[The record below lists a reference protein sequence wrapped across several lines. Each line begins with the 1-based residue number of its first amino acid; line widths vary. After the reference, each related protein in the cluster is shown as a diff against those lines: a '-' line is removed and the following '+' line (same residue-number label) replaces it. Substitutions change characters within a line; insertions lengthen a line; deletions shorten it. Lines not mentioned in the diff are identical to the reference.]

1 VDFHSQIN
9 YTPIFFLSMSDSTK
23 TWVSWIIECKAK
35 VEDVSAIL
43 TLADAM
49 SVDFHESEPNTL
61 NFEWSY
67 CEQLGIYLL
76 HERYAN
82 SESAQKHVEKF
93 GSAYAGKFLELL
105 DIKKV
110 TVFGFPSNSLKETLQ
125 GMNPNLSIFTSGFN
139 R

>member
-1 VDFHSQIN
+1 
-9 YTPIFFLSMSDSTK
+9 MADSTK
-23 TWVSWIIECKAK
+23 TWVSWIIECRAK
-35 VEDVSAIL
+35 TEDASAIL
-43 TLADAM
+43 ALAEAM
-49 SVDFHESEPNTL
+49 SADFNESEPDTL

-67 CEQLGIYLL
+67 SEQLGIYLL

-82 SESAQKHVEKF
+82 SESAQKHIEKF

-110 TVFGFPSNSLKETLQ
+110 TVFGFPTESLTETLG
-125 GMNPNLSIFTSGFN
+125 GMNPYMATFTSGFN

>member
-1 VDFHSQIN
+1 
-9 YTPIFFLSMSDSTK
+9 MADSTK

-35 VEDVSAIL
+35 TEDASAIL
-43 TLADAM
+43 ALADAM
-49 SVDFHESEPNTL
+49 SADFHESEPETL
-61 NFEWSY
+61 NFEWSH
-67 CEQLGIYLL
+67 CDELGIYLL

-82 SESAQKHVEKF
+82 SESAQKHIEKF

-110 TVFGFPSNSLKETLQ
+110 TVFGFPTESLKEILH
-125 GMNPNLSIFTSGFN
+125 GMNPHVSTFTSGFT

>member
-1 VDFHSQIN
+1 MSADFN
-9 YTPIFFLSMSDSTK
+9 
-23 TWVSWIIECKAK
+23 
-35 VEDVSAIL
+35 
-43 TLADAM
+43 
-49 SVDFHESEPNTL
+49 ESEPDTL

-67 CEQLGIYLL
+67 SEQLGIYLL

-82 SESAQKHVEKF
+82 SESAQKHIEKF

-110 TVFGFPSNSLKETLQ
+110 TVFGFPTESLTETLG
-125 GMNPNLSIFTSGFN
+125 GMNPYMATFTSGFN

>member
-1 VDFHSQIN
+1 
-9 YTPIFFLSMSDSTK
+9 MADSTK

-43 TLADAM
+43 TLVDAM
-49 SVDFHESEPNTL
+49 SIDFHESEPDTL
-61 NFEWSY
+61 NFECSY
-67 CEQLGIYLL
+67 SEQLGIYLF

-82 SESAQKHVEKF
+82 SESAQKHIEKF

-105 DIKKV
+105 DIRKV
-110 TVFGFPSNSLKETLQ
+110 TVFGFPTESLAETLA
-125 GMNPNLSIFTSGFN
+125 GMNPYMATFTSGFN

>member
-1 VDFHSQIN
+1 
-9 YTPIFFLSMSDSTK
+9 MSDSTK

-110 TVFGFPSNSLKETLQ
+110 TVFGFPSNSLKESQSINLYIRLQ
-125 GMNPNLSIFTSGFN
+125 QINNNLIDLICAITNSF
-139 R
+139 